1 MTVVGIAPWLGM
13 ALAFT
18 VTLSWVA
25 RGRDDGPAFAEPT
38 AATAFTPGPRHPW
51 AVADASVPDATSALA
66 VQGAAE

>member
-25 RGRDDGPAFAEPT
+25 RGRDNGPAFAEPI
-38 AATAFTPGPRHPW
+38 AATHPPGPRHPG
-51 AVADASVPDATSALA
+51 AVADGSVPDATSALA